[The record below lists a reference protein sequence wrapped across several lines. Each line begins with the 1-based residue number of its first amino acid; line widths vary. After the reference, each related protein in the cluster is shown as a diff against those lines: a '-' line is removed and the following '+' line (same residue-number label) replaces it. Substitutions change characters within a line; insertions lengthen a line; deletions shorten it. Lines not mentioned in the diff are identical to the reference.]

1 MRGRRADAGPEKE
14 PGKGEET
21 RAQGLKAARERGV
34 GSGRCQQ
41 LLRVKK
47 NEK

>member
-1 MRGRRADAGPEKE
+1 MRGRRANIAPEKE
-14 PGKGEET
+14 LGKGKET

-34 GSGRCQQ
+34 GSGRCQK
-41 LLRVKK
+41 LLRVKQ